1 MCNDQATSK
10 TLMTSKL
17 APLILLAA
25 FAQGGAETAIAEQ
38 LTISC
43 GRFPAE
49 HELCRNAAER
59 WAEARGHEV
68 RVLAAPALSDERLAL
83 YQELLA
89 VGAQRLDVLEIDF
102 VWPGMLAPHLADLR
116 PYLAEDEVEADFF
129 PSLITN
135 NSIDGR
141 LVALPWFLDLGLLYY
156 RRDLLEAAGLEVP
169 QTWRQLADAA
179 VILQDGQRASGDS
192 RFWGFIWQG
201 WRYEGLTCNAI
212 EWLTSWG
219 GGTVIAANGRVTV
232 DNPDARFALQRAG
245 DWIEIISPQ
254 SVLAST
260 ESETLQQFAAGNA
273 AFMRHWPYAWEEL
286 NAEDSR
292 VRGKVG
298 VALLPKGGVGG
309 VHAATL
315 GGWQLAVSKY
325 SAHPELAADLVRYLT
340 SSEVQRERALEGGYI
355 PSRPALIGLPELRQQ
370 QPYLGLLESKDLA
383 LVARP
388 SAITGAQYLRVSKL
402 FQDSVHAI
410 LSGAIDAETALA
422 VLTEELE
429 LLNEAGSFR

>member
-1 MCNDQATSK
+1 M
-10 TLMTSKL
+10 
-17 APLILLAA
+17 LAA
-25 FAQGGAETAIAEQ
+25 LAQGGADSVIAEQ

-49 HELCRNAAER
+49 HEFCRNAAER

-83 YQELLA
+83 YQELLE
-89 VGAQRLDVLEIDF
+89 VGAQRLDVMEIDI
-102 VWPGMLAPHLADLR
+102 VWPGKLAPHLADLR
-116 PYLAEDEVEADFF
+116 PYLAAEAGEEAEDAKSGEAAFF
-129 PSLITN
+129 PSLIAN

-179 VILQDGQRASGDS
+179 VILQDGQRAYGDS

-212 EWLTSWG
+212 EWLASWG
-219 GGTVIAANGRVTV
+219 GGTLIAANGRITV
-232 DNPDARFALQRAG
+232 DNPDARFALQRAS
-245 DWIEIISPQ
+245 DWIEIISPHA
-254 SVLAST
+254 VLTST
-260 ESETLQQFAAGNA
+260 ETETLEQFAAGNA

-298 VALLPKGGVGG
+298 VALLPKGGAQG

-325 SAHPELAADLVRYLT
+325 SAHPELAVDLVRYLT

-355 PSRPALIGLPELRQQ
+355 PSRPALLGLSELRQQ
-370 QPYLGLLESKDLA
+370 QPYLGLLESADLT

-388 SAITGAQYLRVSKL
+388 STVTGAQYTRVSEL
-402 FQDSVHAI
+402 FQNSVHAI
-410 LSGAIDAETALA
+410 LSGATTAETALA
-422 VLTEELE
+422 LLAEELE
-429 LLNEAGSFR
+429 LLSEAGSFR